1 MNLNRL
7 ALRLK
12 VNKIGGGPIHHV
24 AILKRILDKQN
35 IRSEMIKGYCIIT
48 ETKEA
53 CEHYWVRTAEGLDLD
68 IVFAVA
74 KLKSPE
80 LEALSPVLLETL
92 PSWVIR
98 SDENELRIR
107 EENERLFLLY
117 QQDSKAFWREAPKD
131 VANFHL
137 SGTFP

>member
-12 VNKIGGGPIHHV
+12 VNKISGGPIHHV

-35 IRSEMIKGYCIIT
+35 ISSEMIKGYCIIT

-53 CEHYWVRTAEGLDLD
+53 CEHYWVRTTEGLDLD

-137 SGTFP
+137 SGSFP